1 MVSKTALNSLDIEG
15 RPSAT
20 RVVVAMSGGVDSSVT
35 AALLADAGYDVV
47 GITLQLYDHGAA
59 IHRKGACC
67 AGRDIHDARAVAERI
82 GIPHY
87 VLDYENRFKEAVID
101 RFAES
106 YVAGETPVPCVEC
119 NQSIKFRDLLQTA
132 RELGAK
138 VLATGHYVASRALPD
153 GGRALYRAREAER
166 DQSYFLFATTPA
178 QLDLLRFP
186 LGDRTKAETRELA
199 RRFGLSVADKQD
211 SQDIC
216 FVPTGRYAE
225 IIERLRPGAAGPGDI
240 VDLDGRVL
248 GRHDGIIHFTVGQ
261 RRGLGIAT
269 GSPLYVV
276 RLDAASRRVVVGPRE
291 ALRTSRISLRD
302 INWLGGGSI
311 EEALER
317 HPEIF
322 VKVRST
328 RPPQPAWLRAG
339 SRGIEVELI
348 GGEDG
353 VSPGQACAF
362 YDAAEG
368 QARVLGGGFIAG
380 TVAAAAE
387 ERSAGAAV
395 AAVAH

>member
-1 MVSKTALNSLDIEG
+1 MGDRFDIEG
-15 RPSAT
+15 RPSDT

-59 IHRKGACC
+59 THRKGACC
-67 AGRDIHDARAVAERI
+67 AGRDIHDARAVAARI

-87 VLDYENRFKEAVID
+87 VLDYESRFKEAVID
-101 RFAES
+101 RFAQS
-106 YVAGETPVPCVEC
+106 YLLGETPVPCVEC
-119 NQSIKFRDLLQTA
+119 NQSIKFRDLLETA

-138 VLATGHYVASRALPD
+138 FLATGHYVASRALPG

-199 RRFGLSVADKQD
+199 RRFGLAVADKQD

-216 FVPTGRYAE
+216 FVPTGHYAE
-225 IIERLRPGAAGPGDI
+225 VIERLRPGAAGPGEI
-240 VDLDGRVL
+240 VDGEGRVL
-248 GRHDGIIHFTVGQ
+248 GAHDGIIHFTVGQ
-261 RRGLGIAT
+261 RRGLGVAA

-276 RLDAASRRVVVGPRE
+276 RLDAATRRVVVGPRE
-291 ALRTSRISLRD
+291 ALRTSRIRLRD
-302 INWLGGGSI
+302 INWLGDGTI
-311 EEALER
+311 EQAVEN
-317 HPEIF
+317 HPEVF

-328 RPPQPAWLRAG
+328 RPPQPAWLRTG
-339 SRGIEVELI
+339 TDGGIEVELI
-348 GGEDG
+348 ASEDG

-380 TVAAAAE
+380 TVAAGKAVE
-387 ERSAGAAV
+387 AGAAMV
-395 AAVAH
+395 AVR